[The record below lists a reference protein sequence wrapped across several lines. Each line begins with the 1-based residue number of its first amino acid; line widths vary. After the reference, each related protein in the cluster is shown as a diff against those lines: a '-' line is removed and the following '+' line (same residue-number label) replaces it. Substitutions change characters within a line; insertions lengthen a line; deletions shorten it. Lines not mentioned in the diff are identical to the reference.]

1 MRINEQELMPYP
13 GFENHVAVTLHTD
26 ESSRADREAFRRE
39 IRACRMAEGTRMR
52 DIQIPGTHPG
62 ESIRLRVVRPAGFC
76 PGMPV
81 IMDIHGGGFS
91 SGSLDIDNQRC
102 VTLAELSGCLVVSVD
117 YRLVSEQ
124 VHFPE
129 PLLDCWTAFHW
140 LREHAGELEG
150 DPERIG
156 IHGTSAGGCL
166 SAGLALYLRD
176 RGEKAPALTVLS
188 CPTLDNVNTP
198 SKIRYGQLK
207 SGENPYPQIGY
218 VMYANLNSGQL
229 PPYYALPGRCEDL
242 RKLGPHMVVVAEYD
256 PLRDEGL
263 RYALRLL
270 ENGVP
275 CELLSAPRVAH
286 GFCAMPHPLTE
297 WVHRGIAASFRREF
311 GLPVGDILSE

>member
-1 MRINEQELMPYP
+1 MPNQINLLKRIIMTDGTPDLCVDLHEIETMITKTLPDELEKNAPPNFPELYFDFKQEYERFKEFILFDKLI
-13 GFENHVAVTLHTD
+13 GRNVVAL
-26 ESSRADREAFRRE
+26 
-39 IRACRMAEGTRMR
+39 
-52 DIQIPGTHPG
+52 
-62 ESIRLRVVRPAGFC
+62 
-76 PGMPV
+76 
-81 IMDIHGGGFS
+81 GGGFS

-102 VTLAELSGCLVVSVD
+102 VALAELSSCLVVSVD

-311 GLPVGDILSE
+311 GLPVGDISSE